1 MTGETLLTL
10 CLLIPAFAGIILLGL
25 YRMPRAGA
33 VFALVA
39 AALQIPVSFALL
51 GAVDASGYVVVQP
64 GNWPA
69 PFGITLVADRFS
81 AAMVAIAAVVGLAV
95 TGFAL
100 ANLERNL
107 PLSIFLPLA
116 FLLLLGVNGA
126 FLTGDLFNMFV
137 WFEVMLIASFVLMV
151 VGGMKPQ
158 LDGGVKYVI
167 LNLFASALFLIGIG
181 MLYGK
186 LGTLNMADIANKLAA
201 AEDPVLINTT
211 SVLLLVAFGIKAG
224 LFPLFFWLPASYHVP
239 AFAVSGLFAAL
250 LTKVG
255 VYALARAHLLLFAPY
270 ADAMRDFLLVIA
282 LATMV
287 TGVLGAA
294 AQFHVRRILS
304 FHIISQIGYMLLG
317 LAIATPLAVAG
328 ALFTIVHNI
337 IAKTNLFFIA
347 ALIHRH
353 TGHEDLAKLGGL
365 AKRTPGLATL
375 FLISALALAGIPPLS
390 GFWAKFTLARAS
402 FEENLTASALIALG
416 VGLLTLFSMTKIW
429 NEAFWKKPPDETPGP
444 RTPPGFLAHLPV
456 IVFAGVAVAA
466 GLAFTPFFEYFLRA
480 AEQMLEPGGYV
491 RAVLGTGLPLADHQ
505 PVMNQ

>member
-1 MTGETLLTL
+1 
-10 CLLIPAFAGIILLGL
+10 
-25 YRMPRAGA
+25 
-33 VFALVA
+33 
-39 AALQIPVSFALL
+39 
-51 GAVDASGYVVVQP
+51 
-64 GNWPA
+64 
-69 PFGITLVADRFS
+69 
-81 AAMVAIAAVVGLAV
+81 VAISSVVGLAV
-95 TGFAL
+95 VAFAL
-100 ANLERNL
+100 ANRERNL
-107 PLSIFLPLA
+107 PLSLFLPLT

-151 VGGMKPQ
+151 VGGTKPQ

-167 LNLFASALFLIGIG
+167 LNLLASALFLIGVG

-186 LGTLNMADIANKLAA
+186 LGTLNMADIAGKLSAV
-201 AEDPVLINTT
+201 EDTVLINTT

-255 VYALARAHLLLFAPY
+255 VYALARAQLLLFAPY
-270 ADAMRDFLLVIA
+270 ADTMRDFMLVIA
-282 LATMV
+282 AATMI

-337 IAKTNLFFIA
+337 IVKTNLFFVA

-353 TGHEDLAKLGGL
+353 TGQEDLAKLGGL
-365 AKRTPGLATL
+365 AKHSPLPIACRTLPHFRTGPCRNPA
-375 FLISALALAGIPPLS
+375 ALRLLGQVHPRAGI
-390 GFWAKFTLARAS
+390 
-402 FEENLTASALIALG
+402 
-416 VGLLTLFSMTKIW
+416 
-429 NEAFWKKPPDETPGP
+429 
-444 RTPPGFLAHLPV
+444 
-456 IVFAGVAVAA
+456 
-466 GLAFTPFFEYFLRA
+466 LR
-480 AEQMLEPGGYV
+480 
-491 RAVLGTGLPLADHQ
+491 
-505 PVMNQ
+505 